1 MKDVMKHVFEISRP
15 RFWLY
20 LLGPYMLGVLAGTE
34 ALTNL
39 SEPLIVVFAL
49 FFTLPAN
56 LLVYG
61 VNDVFDTDTDALNE
75 KKRGYESA
83 LEKDKRT
90 RLGRIILL
98 INTSFVIAS
107 LFVGNAA
114 SWALVGFY
122 VFSIFYS
129 APPVRA
135 KAIPFLDSAFNVL
148 YVFPALFG
156 YFLAGASALNAAV
169 LIGAWCWVMAMH
181 AYSAIPDIKA
191 DTRAGITTVAVR
203 LGKHKTLLFCT
214 ILFATAAL
222 LSLPSIGWPAIPLG
236 LIYLRNDVRIAQ
248 SRRDDAA
255 VQTVSHHK
263 RRHRNGVVLAPCRTA
278 HLLIKRFHRAGT
290 RVTNQPLVNQ
300 LRANQT
306 RRHPDPGIRIR
317 SHVI

>member
-236 LIYLRNDVRIAQ
+236 LIYLLMMFA
-248 SRRDDAA
+248 SHKADAMMPLY
-255 VQTVSHHK
+255 K
-263 RRHRNGVVLAPCRTA
+263 LFPIINGAIGMVLFWLLAAP
-278 HLLIKRFHRAGT
+278 LIF
-290 RVTNQPLVNQ
+290 
-300 LRANQT
+300 
-306 RRHPDPGIRIR
+306 
-317 SHVI
+317 